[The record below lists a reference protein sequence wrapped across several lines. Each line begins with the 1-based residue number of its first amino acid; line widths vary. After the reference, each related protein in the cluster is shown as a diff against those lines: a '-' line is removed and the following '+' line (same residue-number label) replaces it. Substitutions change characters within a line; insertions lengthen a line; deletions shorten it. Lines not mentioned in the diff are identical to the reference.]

1 MYDRVIYKLVNHNYK
16 MKRLIKIF
24 RNSVII
30 VLLLILAFYI
40 FLLNAWKIDFTE
52 EEIKPYITEIK
63 QAEELPYLFYELYNL
78 DNNNSLDSGTME
90 FLAKSLFYIK
100 TSRPISVWLARM
112 IYIPKMKDR
121 VFINRVKIEL
131 SLAMKIDRETLQKEQ
146 LNYLL
151 NDLDFV
157 NGQIGVKNASKFYF
171 EKEITELTENEIAS
185 LIVMTRNPAF
195 YNPKRRP
202 EKLKNEVDKLLKK

>member
-78 DNNNSLDSGTME
+78 DNNNSLDFGTME

-185 LIVMTRNPAF
+185 LIVMTRNPVF